1 MSMALVMPAVLYLN
15 QQLPKAY
22 RTSKP
27 ILIGGIL
34 STIALGVVSVVSGWG
49 LVVKLTA
56 GG

>member
-1 MSMALVMPAVLYLN
+1 LYLDH
-15 QQLPKAY
+15 QLPKAY

-34 STIALGVVSVVSGWG
+34 SAIVLAAISAVSGWG
-49 LVVKLTA
+49 LVAKLTA